1 MADKTNDFGK
11 RLTQLRQSAKL
22 TVYRLSK
29 KSGISQQ
36 GIANLEK
43 GEREP
48 AWGTVVALAAA
59 LGVSLAAFDTVPPD
73 DQDGESPQSANANE

>member
-1 MADKTNDFGK
+1 MPEKRNEFGH
-11 RLTQLRQSAKL
+11 RLAGLRLRAKL
-22 TVYRLSK
+22 SVYALSK
-29 KSGISQQ
+29 KSGITQPA
-36 GIANLEK
+36 IARLER